1 MSTLFAEQQALL
13 AHQLSILARLEQ
25 GIAYS
30 LQRLPATLGLQ
41 DLQQPAIAERIA
53 ALNDRFTK
61 LQDQLAGALRHAHAM
76 LGERY
81 RSFSDVVV
89 WAVRVNIL
97 PDTPTWLEL
106 RALRNRL
113 THDYDLEA
121 ESALELIA
129 LIRSCADVLSGII
142 RRFEAS
148 CRESGLLPA
157 ST

>member
-30 LQRLPATLGLQ
+30 MQRLPATPGLQ

-53 ALNDRFTK
+53 ALHDRFTK
-61 LQDQLAGALRHAHAM
+61 PQDQLAGALRHAHAM

-81 RSFSDVVV
+81 RSLADVVA

-97 PDTPTWLEL
+97 PDTAAWLEL
-106 RALRNRL
+106 RALRDRL

-121 ESALELIA
+121 ESTLELIA
-129 LIRSCADVLSGII
+129 LSRSSVEVLSGII

-148 CRESGLLPA
+148 
-157 ST
+157 

>member
-1 MSTLFAEQQALL
+1 MSALFAEQQALL

-97 PDTPTWLEL
+97 PDTPTW
-106 RALRNRL
+106 RN
-113 THDYDLEA
+113 
-121 ESALELIA
+121 
-129 LIRSCADVLSGII
+129 CA
-142 RRFEAS
+142 RFAT
-148 CRESGLLPA
+148 A
-157 ST
+157 

>member
-61 LQDQLAGALRHAHAM
+61 LQDQLAGAMPMRCWASVTGVSRM
-76 LGERY
+76 S
-81 RSFSDVVV
+81 RSG
-89 WAVRVNIL
+89 
-97 PDTPTWLEL
+97 P
-106 RALRNRL
+106 
-113 THDYDLEA
+113 
-121 ESALELIA
+121 SA
-129 LIRSCADVLSGII
+129 
-142 RRFEAS
+142 
-148 CRESGLLPA
+148 
-157 ST
+157 

>member
-1 MSTLFAEQQALL
+1 MSALFAEQQALL
-13 AHQLSILARLEQ
+13 AHQLQVLARLEQ

-30 LQRLPATLGLQ
+30 LGRLPAAL
-41 DLQQPAIAERIA
+41 DLDDLRNPEIAERVA

-81 RSFSDVVV
+81 RSYADVVA
-89 WAVRVNIL
+89 WAVHLGIL
-97 PDTPTWLEL
+97 PDAPTWLEL

-121 ESALELIA
+121 ASALELHQ
-129 LIRSCADVLSGII
+129 LIRGSAATLEGI
-142 RRFEAS
+142 RRQFEAA
-148 CRESGLLPA
+148 CRESGLMP
-157 ST
+157 TGH

>member
-13 AHQLSILARLEQ
+13 AHPLSILARLEQ

-30 LQRLPATLGLQ
+30 MQRLPATLGRQ
-41 DLQQPAIAERIA
+41 DLQQPAISERIA

-81 RSFSDVVV
+81 RSFADVVA
-89 WAVRVNIL
+89 WAVRVNVL
-97 PDTPTWLEL
+97 PDTATWLEL

-121 ESALELIA
+121 ESALEWVA
-129 LIRSCADVLSGII
+129 LIRGSAEVSSGII

-148 CRESGLLPA
+148 CRDSGLLPA
-157 ST
+157 SP